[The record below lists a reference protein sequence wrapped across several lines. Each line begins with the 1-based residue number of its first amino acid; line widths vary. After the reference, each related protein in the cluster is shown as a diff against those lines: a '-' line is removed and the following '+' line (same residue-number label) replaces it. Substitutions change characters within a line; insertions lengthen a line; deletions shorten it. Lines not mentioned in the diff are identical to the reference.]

1 MYNLFIRIYIISII
15 HIYIYIF
22 AKQVFLEVSVDLR
35 TELPPAKPAGPLRLG
50 TKTVWGGT
58 STGTA
63 GFMFFA
69 PWDKKNPLSLAIH

>member
-1 MYNLFIRIYIISII
+1 M
-15 HIYIYIF
+15 
-22 AKQVFLEVSVDLR
+22 EVSVDLR

-63 GFMFFA
+63 GIMFFA
-69 PWDKKNPLSLAIH
+69 PWDKKSTFPGDSLATLGMPIDQIPMLIMGPGA